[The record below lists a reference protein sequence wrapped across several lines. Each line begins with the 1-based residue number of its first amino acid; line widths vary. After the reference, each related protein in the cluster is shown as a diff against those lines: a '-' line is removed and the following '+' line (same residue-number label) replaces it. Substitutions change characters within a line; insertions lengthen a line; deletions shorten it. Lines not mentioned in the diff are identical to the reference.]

1 LDGTFGATARS
12 SQARIKS
19 AQFGASPRLP
29 PGRCSIEAS
38 AICFAIETGK
48 LNGVSEFGFGFNSKT
63 AISMCLRGF
72 ARMAGIRLR
81 LPIERCH
88 SGRTACGVGKCRR
101 SMLALQPEV

>member
-19 AQFGASPRLP
+19 AQFGAALRLP
-29 PGRCSIEAS
+29 PGRCGIEAS

-72 ARMAGIRLR
+72 ARMAGIGLGSLLSGVIPAGRHVGLANV
-81 LPIERCH
+81 EGVCWRC
-88 SGRTACGVGKCRR
+88 SPK
-101 SMLALQPEV
+101 